1 MEAELLL
8 EWGVVD
14 ELLLDIVHDQQVIII
29 ILFIIINFFI
39 IITIIILDNVH
50 NQQKT
55 KGGWR
60 PGLAREEE
68 AWLKKKE
75 KFDKMMT
82 EEKEKV
88 TRRKTIKAL
97 VEVEEE
103 MDSIKK
109 QIFRGQLKPDLGIQ
123 SLN

>member
-8 EWGVVD
+8 EWGAVD
-14 ELLLDIVHDQQVIII
+14 ELLLDIVHYQQVIII
-29 ILFIIINFFI
+29 IMFIIIINFLI
-39 IITIIILDNVH
+39 IITIIILDNFH
-50 NQQKT
+50 DQQET
-55 KGGWR
+55 KGWWR
-60 PGLAREEE
+60 SGLAREEE

-75 KFDKMMT
+75 KFDKIMA

-88 TRRKTIKAL
+88 TRRKLIKAL
-97 VEVEEE
+97 VDVEEE

-109 QIFRGQLKPDLGIQ
+109 QIFGGQLKRQ